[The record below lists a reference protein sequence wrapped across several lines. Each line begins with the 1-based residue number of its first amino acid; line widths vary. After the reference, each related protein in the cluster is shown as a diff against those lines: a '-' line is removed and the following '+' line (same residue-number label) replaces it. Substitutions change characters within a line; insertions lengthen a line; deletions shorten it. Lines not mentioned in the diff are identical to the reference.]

1 MSGFLKKDFHSR
13 FFQPPM
19 TLQDKVV
26 LPSRGSYTIT
36 LQLAAVMCC
45 VTVCGGTPDPSQ
57 RETMLHQED
66 PRQTGGRVKL
76 TGAEQQLNTHFHKL
90 KEQEMAVAQFPPA
103 IHFFK
108 ARRHIYR
115 SPIFSLLQMMPKGAT
130 LHIHSLSLVSVDWLV
145 KNITYRPHCYICFT
159 WSRSVRFVFFTWD
172 CLYLDEPPP
181 VIQPN
186 GKVHQLV
193 EGEDGIPAGQ
203 LPTDILAQAA
213 AVVVDKGP
221 VVPSRYCG
229 QGPKFQGK
237 LLGAPCP
244 LPQVEETFTC
254 RSTLG
259 RVVEDCPPEVN
270 SSKSSNAASPSPH
283 TALAHSRALSRE
295 ARDKSGHPLPSLSL
309 PRVSSCSRKPWN
321 RAAVPSC
328 SLGRARRIPLGPGYL
343 LLLTPCRDNG
353 YALAHH
359 PLAKELS
366 MKDNVAMEVCPISN
380 QVLKLVSNLR
390 NHPAAVLMSEGYPMV
405 VSSDDSSLF
414 GPTERS
420 YEVFVSIGGLR
431 ANLGTLKELAINSIR
446 YSSLPSQLKE
456 RGLAMWQRM
465 WDKFISENSD
475 SNP

>member
-1 MSGFLKKDFHSR
+1 MSGLLKKYFHSR

-66 PRQTGGRVKL
+66 PRQTGGRVQL
-76 TGAEQQLNTHFHKL
+76 TGAEQQLDTHFHKL

-108 ARRHIYR
+108 ARRHIHR
-115 SPIFSLLQMMPKGAT
+115 SPIFSLLQMMPKGAA

-159 WSRSVRFVFFTWD
+159 WGRS
-172 CLYLDEPPP
+172 
-181 VIQPN
+181 
-186 GKVHQLV
+186 
-193 EGEDGIPAGQ
+193 
-203 LPTDILAQAA
+203 AA

-237 LLGAPCP
+237 LLGAPRP

-283 TALAHSRALSRE
+283 TA
-295 ARDKSGHPLPSLSL
+295 
-309 PRVSSCSRKPWN
+309 
-321 RAAVPSC
+321 
-328 SLGRARRIPLGPGYL
+328 
-343 LLLTPCRDNG
+343 RDNG

-366 MKDNVAMEVCPISN
+366 MKDNVAVEVCPISN

-390 NHPAAVLMSEGYPMV
+390 NHPAAVLMSEGYPMA

-446 YSSLPSQLKE
+446 YSSLLSQLKE